1 MNNTVTFDVA
11 KHLYKR
17 GETPLISVT
26 QLLKKHGLAP
36 DYGAVPAD
44 VLERKAALGTAIHAE
59 IENYI
64 KTGEIP
70 DFCSAEFKTFIELTR
85 EAGLVF
91 TEAEKMVSRDFL
103 AGKID
108 LLGRGILADV
118 KTSQTLD
125 REYVRWQLSLYDW
138 LYNNET
144 LPMKLYA
151 IHLPING
158 KGKIVPLEPIPPTEV
173 RRLIEAEAKG
183 EIYTPPVVALNED
196 TLSLLYSVETL
207 LTELNA
213 DVKRAEE
220 RKAAILAELQ
230 AAMEDAGVTKYES
243 AALAITYVAESTRET
258 VDSAKLKREYPDVAA
273 ACKKTSTTKAYVK
286 VKVKE

>member
-70 DFCSAEFKTFIELTR
+70 DFCSAEFTTFIELTR

-138 LYNNET
+138 LYNDET

-173 RRLIEAEAKG
+173 RRLIEAEEKG

-220 RKAAILAELQ
+220 RKAAILDELK

-258 VDSAKLKREYPDVAA
+258 VDSAKLKKEYPDVAA

-286 VKVKE
+286 VKVK